1 MRNKGY
7 TVLGVFVWKTVKFY
21 VKMNYGKYIPSRRQA
36 LIGAVVLAALGAG
49 AAGAVAR
56 QGDGQLTP

>member
-36 LIGAVVLAALGAG
+36 LIVLRAG
-49 AAGAVAR
+49 LLIAHLRAWPR
-56 QGDGQLTP
+56 SCTWR